1 MKPWQRALLNEQPK
15 GPKTVEDK
23 NRTENDSLIDAV
35 KEFVEPRALQLTR
48 GAEDAAQVLITPKG
62 FDVRSV
68 KPLLDEYLP
77 KPERRR
83 GTTVLTDPTSLIAF
97 VNRTKNADSA
107 IYVDDVSREP
117 SITAVIDHD
126 ARGEDGT
133 ETARWGQH
141 RAFHRIELSDEW
153 KAWTK
158 VDNTA
163 LTQRDFA
170 EIIEDRA
177 LDLIDPAA
185 VEAVPATDTTPA
197 VARNAVLDL
206 ADKLGLTLAT
216 TAEVIEASRGLKLR
230 AEVNVGETI
239 TLSSGE
245 TEIHYSEAHK
255 GADGA
260 ALKVPSAFLIAV
272 PVLKGAFRDVLLVRL
287 RYRRASGQPRVS
299 WCVVLH
305 HPDEVQKHAVAEL
318 VERVRTETGLDVF
331 RGAFPK

>member
-83 GTTVLTDPTSLIAF
+83 GMTALTDPSSFIAF
-97 VNRTKNADSA
+97 VNRSKNPDSVV
-107 IYVDDVSREP
+107 YVDDVSKAP
-117 SITAVIDHD
+117 SLTAVFDHD
-126 ARGEDGT
+126 ERGEDGVA
-133 ETARWGQH
+133 TARWGQH
-141 RAFHRIELSDEW
+141 RAFHAIELSDEW

-158 VDNTA
+158 ADNTGMS
-163 LTQRDFA
+163 QRDFA
-170 EIIEDRA
+170 ELIEDRA
-177 LDLIDPAA
+177 LDLIDAA
-185 VEAVPATDTTPA
+185 SVPDGDPTLGLTK
-197 VARNAVLDL
+197 
-206 ADKLGLTLAT
+206 KLELTLAT

-245 TEIHYSEAHK
+245 TELHYTEAHK
-255 GADGA
+255 SADGQ

-272 PVLKGAFRDVLLVRL
+272 PVLKGAPRDVLLVRL
-287 RYRRASGQPRVS
+287 RYRRVSGQPRVA

-318 VERVRTETGLDVF
+318 VERVRSETGLDVF
-331 RGAFPK
+331 RGGTPSK